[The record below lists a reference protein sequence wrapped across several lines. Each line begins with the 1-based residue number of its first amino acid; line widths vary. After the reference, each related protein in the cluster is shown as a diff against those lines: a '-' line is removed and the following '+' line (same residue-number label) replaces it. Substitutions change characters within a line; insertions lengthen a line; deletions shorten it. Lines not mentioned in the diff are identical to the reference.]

1 MSRTR
6 TGGSGRESELASRS
20 ISTVGYGVP
29 TAEMDPQRFV
39 VLIPQSAREPVTI
52 IEDFGLAGPQY
63 DAATNTRS
71 DQVVRCRLDQKR
83 WRQIATPLKAA
94 FNDRLRGR
102 KMAPGKWS
110 TGDNQVHRLLGRE
123 MCVLAWAIE
132 SCDADLVPA
141 AIDAWV
147 GLRPEERWWLYSMA
161 VHSTGR
167 AEDIDKGWRKAI
179 RIGLTEG
186 AGAVDAGNKRQIS
199 FEDL

>member
-1 MSRTR
+1 VILQED
-6 TGGSGRESELASRS
+6 GGSRKESKLASKT
-20 ISTVGYGVP
+20 IATIGYGVP

-39 VLIPQSAREPVTI
+39 VQIPQNAREPVVLV
-52 IEDFGLAGPQY
+52 EDFGLAGPQY

-83 WRQIATPLKAA
+83 WRLVATPLKAA
-94 FNDRLRGR
+94 FNERLRGR
-102 KMAPGKWS
+102 KMTAGKWN

-132 SCDADLVPA
+132 SCEADLIAPA
-141 AIDAWV
+141 VDAWV

-161 VHSTGR
+161 VHATGR

-186 AGAVDAGNKRQIS
+186 AGAVGSDNKRQIA